1 MRILTLFPVCLLLA
15 ITTYAQ
21 RSFRLTQNL
30 NIRDTAAVRL
40 EMQRLADSAYVFC
53 KAKHFPMGMVS
64 SAMLIRQEYEEAQK
78 AFNILLKWPKDAKV
92 LSPINLLQE
101 MAAWPGKETEKL
113 QERIK
118 TVQKDFRADVISSLK
133 GSFQPEYASLLRL
146 NIVQQLEQIQKTGQ
160 DPNLNKI
167 VEILQYQAIQDFLD
181 KHYTSLQEALQ
192 RLEPTRFRKIVARIP
207 MRDGVLLNAFIFQN
221 EDVMER
227 EPAIISLSPYPYG
240 REAERGNI
248 WALHGY
254 NYVYI
259 DNRGRRTSE
268 GENFP
273 YEKDAQD
280 YYDIIDWVSLQRW
293 CNGKVGTTGGSYLG
307 FAQWQSIRK
316 AYRHPALKAVN
327 PAVAVGFGVDFPRNA
342 NMFTPYMLRWA
353 EFVSGT
359 EYNLAKF
366 LDENFWYGK
375 EMDMYRRHI
384 PFAQF
389 DSLAGLPNPFFRKW
403 VSHPDYD
410 DYWQGIMP
418 NQEDYASLDI
428 PMLTVTGYY
437 DDDQNGAMFYYNNHH
452 RYGGAVAQ
460 QNHQLLIGPFDHGGS
475 QWMTNPI
482 QSARAIEKQAQIAP
496 YRYMIAWFNWILKD
510 GPKPFWMKNK
520 ITYFAAGTGEWK
532 GTTSFADL
540 TKDTLRYYLTNTKK
554 LQSQLPETQQ
564 SLVYQHDITSLQD
577 SGRAYQSILP
587 DRRNNDSIYSPQA
600 ILFETDPFPEDIQL
614 SDRISATLYIRLN
627 VPDADFSINFYEIT
641 KDNIRVYLGTA
652 AIRCRY
658 RFGGDQPKLMPL
670 NSIEKLAFDN
680 AYIYLKKIR
689 KGSRIRMEFGS
700 VNHPSIEKN
709 YGFGGIV
716 ARETT
721 SAPRLIEATIITD
734 KDHPSSINIPIT
746 D

>member
-1 MRILTLFPVCLLLA
+1 MRILTLFSVCLLLA
-15 ITTYAQ
+15 TATYAQ
-21 RSFRLTQNL
+21 SSFRLSPNL
-30 NIRDTAAVRL
+30 NIRDTAAVREEL
-40 EMQRLADSAYVFC
+40 YRLADSVFAFC
-53 KAKHFPMGMVS
+53 QAKKYPIGLAL
-64 SAMLIRQEYEEAQK
+64 SASLVKHRYAEAQQS
-78 AFNILLKWPKDAKV
+78 LKTLPPSPKDAKS
-92 LSPINLLQE
+92 LPALNLLQE
-101 MAAWPGKETEKL
+101 LAAWPGKEKEKL

-118 TVQKDFRADVISSLK
+118 TVQKDFRPDVISSLK
-133 GSFQPEYASLLRL
+133 GAFQPGYASVLRH
-146 NIVQQLEQIQKTGQ
+146 NIFLSLQMAQQYKQYLSFTKVT
-160 DPNLNKI
+160 DL
-167 VEILQYQAIQDFLD
+167 LQYQAIQDFLD
-181 KHYTSLQEALQ
+181 KNHAVLQETLHQ
-192 RLEPTRFRKIVARIP
+192 LEPTQFKKIVARIP
-207 MRDGVLLNAFIFQN
+207 MRDGVHLNAFIFQN
-221 EDVMER
+221 ADAMER
-227 EPAIISLSPYPYG
+227 QPAIISLSPYPYG

-254 NYVYI
+254 NYVYV

-280 YYDIIDWVSLQRW
+280 YYDIIDWVSQQRW

-316 AYRHPALKAVN
+316 EYRHPALKAVN

-359 EYNLAKF
+359 ESNSPKF
-366 LDENFWYGK
+366 MDQDFWATK
-375 EMDMYRRHI
+375 EMEMYRRHL

-418 NQEDYASLDI
+418 NEEDYATLDI
-428 PMLTVTGYY
+428 PILTVTGYY
-437 DDDQNGAMFYYNNHH
+437 DDDQNGALFYYNNHH

-460 QNHQLLIGPFDHGGS
+460 QNHQLLIGPFDHAGS
-475 QWMTNPI
+475 QWMANPM
-482 QSARAIEKQAQIAP
+482 QSARTIEKEAQIAP
-496 YRYMIAWFNWILKD
+496 YRYMIAWFNWVLK
-510 GPKPFWMKNK
+510 GQSKPSWMKNK
-520 ITYFAAGTGEWK
+520 ITYFATGTGQWK

-540 TKDTLRYYLTNTKK
+540 TKDSLRFYLTSTKK
-554 LQSQLPETQQ
+554 LAAQIPDTQQ
-564 SLVYQHDITSLQD
+564 VLTYRHNITSLLD
-577 SGRAYQSILP
+577 SVKAYQSILP
-587 DRRNNDSIYSPQA
+587 DRKDQHNLYSPHT
-600 ILFETDPFPEDIQL
+600 ILFETAPFPRDIQL
-614 SDRISATLYIRLN
+614 ADRISAELYIRLN

-641 KDNIRVYLGTA
+641 KDNMRVYLGSS

-670 NSIEKLAFDN
+670 NSIEKLAFNN

-689 KGSRIRMEFGS
+689 KGSRIRVEFGS
-700 VNHPSIEKN
+700 SNSPSIEKN

-716 ARETT
+716 SQESTQ
-721 SAPRLIEATIITD
+721 APRFIEATIITD
-734 KDHPSSINIPIT
+734 KDHPSSIKIPIT